1 MNNATILLEKSE
13 LYFTDRKEWLIEEI
27 QTEIPGF
34 YTYEELN
41 AKEMPELE
49 EIGKKISE
57 LLN

>member
-1 MNNATILLEKSE
+1 MNNAKILLENPE

-27 QTEIPGF
+27 QAEIPGF

-41 AKEMPELE
+41 AKEIPELE
-49 EIGKKISE
+49 EIGKKINE